1 MRAHAPSILA
11 ALLLHTSLS
20 AQTPPPP
27 PPETPSPSADP
38 QPAPTG
44 LVLPALTP
52 VRIEILETLNSKTS
66 RIGARFPILLASP
79 IDIPGGGQ
87 VPAGIT
93 GWGDVVHAAKLRF
106 GGKPGELILAVRY
119 LDFGNVRIPLR
130 SLTYDDPLKRRD
142 NTDLPF
148 WSGLPGYAPRSWE
161 VNIPAGTIANAKT
174 SAPVPLSAVAAQIAA
189 SSVEQGD
196 PKP

>member
-1 MRAHAPSILA
+1 MRRHVPLMLA
-11 ALLLHTSLS
+11 ALMLTAPVA
-20 AQTPPPP
+20 AQPI
-27 PPETPSPSADP
+27 PSAVQQSGDENP
-38 QPAPTG
+38 DQASTAPI
-44 LVLPALTP
+44 LPALTP
-52 VRIEILETLNSKTS
+52 VRIEILETMNSKTS
-66 RIGARFPILLASP
+66 QIGARFPIRLASP

-119 LDFGNVRIPLR
+119 LEFGSVRIPLR
-130 SLTYDDPLKRRD
+130 SLTYDDPLKRLD

-148 WSGLPGYAPRSWE
+148 LSGLGGYALRSWE

-174 SAPVPLSAVAAQIAA
+174 SAPVPLFAVAAQIA
-189 SSVEQGD
+189 SPSVEQGN